1 MAAKLNKKILGI
13 IYPIAIAF
21 FVLYIYVSM
30 IVVLYYMN
38 KEMMFGSVPIMIV
51 SIVYLVLFHLFLALV
66 VYCYLYVMFKDPGQP
81 PQFWGFNDRPEERRK
96 RYCMICN
103 KFKPQRCHHCSTCG

>member
-21 FVLYIYVSM
+21 FVMYIYLSM
-30 IVVLYYMN
+30 IVVLYFLN

-51 SIVYLVLFHLFLALV
+51 SIIYLILFHIFLVLII
-66 VYCYLYVMFKDPGQP
+66 YCYLYVMFKDPG
-81 PQFWGFNDRPEERRK
+81 
-96 RYCMICN
+96 
-103 KFKPQRCHHCSTCG
+103 